1 MGSTRQYLYDLTLE
15 YLFQLQPEF
24 LKENDK
30 NQSELISNSSGS
42 NQEQYEN
49 VSHQLQSQ
57 QQQEQQ
63 LNPSQIYS
71 AANASEETLATI
83 RGLNHNHTYMDGAKT
98 EEDSEVYHPY
108 SYKNKLK
115 KLLKNMKNSDLNNSR
130 QQESRDQ
137 ILLQENN
144 INLSISHIVESSA
157 DEFNEIIKT
166 VRLNAEQLSIV
177 KDIRRRGKN
186 KVAAQI
192 CRKRKIDSIDSLKED
207 VEHMTEMKNILDQE
221 QQSLEAEVS

>member
-1 MGSTRQYLYDLTLE
+1 
-15 YLFQLQPEF
+15 
-24 LKENDK
+24 
-30 NQSELISNSSGS
+30 
-42 NQEQYEN
+42 
-49 VSHQLQSQ
+49 
-57 QQQEQQ
+57 
-63 LNPSQIYS
+63 
-71 AANASEETLATI
+71 
-83 RGLNHNHTYMDGAKT
+83 MDGAKT

-115 KLLKNMKNSDLNNSR
+115 KMLKNLKNTDVNNTR

-137 ILLQENN
+137 LLLQTSN

-157 DEFNEIIKT
+157 DEFNEIIKS
-166 VRLNAEQLSIV
+166 VRLNAEQLSVV

-207 VEHMTEMKNILDQE
+207 VEQMMEMKSILDQE
-221 QQSLEAEVS
+221 QDFLEKEVSQSKPTDLFCLYVNDDFYFARSTI

>member
-1 MGSTRQYLYDLTLE
+1 
-15 YLFQLQPEF
+15 
-24 LKENDK
+24 
-30 NQSELISNSSGS
+30 
-42 NQEQYEN
+42 
-49 VSHQLQSQ
+49 
-57 QQQEQQ
+57 
-63 LNPSQIYS
+63 
-71 AANASEETLATI
+71 
-83 RGLNHNHTYMDGAKT
+83 MDGAKA

-115 KLLKNMKNSDLNNSR
+115 KMLKNLKNTDVDNTR

-157 DEFNEIIKT
+157 DEFNEIIKS
-166 VRLNAEQLSIV
+166 VRLNAEQLSVV

-207 VEHMTEMKNILDQE
+207 VEQMIEMKSLLEQE
-221 QQSLEAEVS
+221 QDSLESEVRHLGNLCESKHVSLRKANDCFFLFLSLDRRFDD

>member
-1 MGSTRQYLYDLTLE
+1 M
-15 YLFQLQPEF
+15 
-24 LKENDK
+24 
-30 NQSELISNSSGS
+30 
-42 NQEQYEN
+42 
-49 VSHQLQSQ
+49 
-57 QQQEQQ
+57 
-63 LNPSQIYS
+63 
-71 AANASEETLATI
+71 ATI

-115 KLLKNMKNSDLNNSR
+115 KMLKNLKNTDVNNTR

-137 ILLQENN
+137 LLLQTSN

-157 DEFNEIIKT
+157 DEFNEIIKS
-166 VRLNAEQLSIV
+166 VRLNAEQLSVV

-207 VEHMTEMKNILDQE
+207 VEQMMEMKSILDQE
-221 QQSLEAEVS
+221 QDFLEKEVSQSKPTDLFCLYVNDDFYFARSTI

>member
-1 MGSTRQYLYDLTLE
+1 MESTRQYLYDLTLE

>member
-1 MGSTRQYLYDLTLE
+1 LESTRQYLYDLTLE

>member
-1 MGSTRQYLYDLTLE
+1 
-15 YLFQLQPEF
+15 
-24 LKENDK
+24 
-30 NQSELISNSSGS
+30 
-42 NQEQYEN
+42 
-49 VSHQLQSQ
+49 
-57 QQQEQQ
+57 
-63 LNPSQIYS
+63 
-71 AANASEETLATI
+71 
-83 RGLNHNHTYMDGAKT
+83 MDGAKT

-115 KLLKNMKNSDLNNSR
+115 KMLKNLKNTDVNNTR

-157 DEFNEIIKT
+157 DEFNEIIKS
-166 VRLNAEQLSIV
+166 VRLNTEQLSVV

-207 VEHMTEMKNILDQE
+207 VEQMIEMKNLLEQE
-221 QQSLEAEVS
+221 QDSLESEVRRLGNFIRFKTYILPERLTLFFSFFRSAI